1 MLMFVFNTPVKM
13 IIATYSVAIFRL
25 QETQGYLYY
34 PFLDIKLNVIVKQP
48 NPIAAKFVKT

>member
-1 MLMFVFNTPVKM
+1 MFVFNTPVKM

-48 NPIAAKFVKT
+48 NPIAATFVKT